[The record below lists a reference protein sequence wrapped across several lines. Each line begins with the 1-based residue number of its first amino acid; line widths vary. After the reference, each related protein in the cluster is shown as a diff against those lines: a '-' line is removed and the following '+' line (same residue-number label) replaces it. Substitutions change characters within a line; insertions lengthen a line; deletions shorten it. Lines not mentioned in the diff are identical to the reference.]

1 MFPTNYHAKNYQPL
15 DQIAF
20 NPNSIPST
28 THTASVFHDKVIPGK
43 GVSNLAIDVFGEP
56 QHSEPAA
63 SNDNKQRYHFAP
75 TTESNFVT
83 NYVSTAHRNTVYPH
97 VERAS
102 TATKTTATPPT
113 TSTTTTPK
121 STASSPSPKKATAV
135 LPDEVPDDLRQQLLS
150 SGILDNADISVLD
163 YDKVGDISLDQLP
176 KEHLANFY
184 EAGGG
189 AQISGSNRVL
199 KVVKPNGDQITDF
212 QLNANDKS
220 DEKKYKTLPK
230 KHNVDLKVVRFDMS
244 NQKTIADKYIKQ
256 DSTVLPSVDI
266 HQAYNRYLPLKVNGE
281 QFPIPDTETLR
292 NKKISSVVVLAPVD
306 GFVSADKTADDD
318 DVDDAND
325 DNGDIIE
332 DGRYERDVIDS
343 KEIKFFA
350 GDTLKTLLRK
360 PTKENFRNWL
370 QKEAKTNVDMQ
381 SVVLLV
387 VK

>member
-1 MFPTNYHAKNYQPL
+1 M
-15 DQIAF
+15 
-20 NPNSIPST
+20 
-28 THTASVFHDKVIPGK
+28 FHDKVIPGK

-56 QHSEPAA
+56 QRSETATNLHQNYIT
-63 SNDNKQRYHFAP
+63 S
-75 TTESNFVT
+75 TERNFVT
-83 NYVSTAHRNTVYPH
+83 NIAPAAHQDPVYAH
-97 VERAS
+97 IEHI
-102 TATKTTATPPT
+102 
-113 TSTTTTPK
+113 STTTTTRATPT
-121 STASSPSPKKATAV
+121 SAPTSQTGESGPATKKTMAV

-176 KEHLANFY
+176 AEHLANFY
-184 EAGGG
+184 GAGGG
-189 AQISGSNRVL
+189 SQISSSNRVL
-199 KVVKPNGDQITDF
+199 NIVKPNGDQISDVE
-212 QLNANDKS
+212 LNVSDKS
-220 DEKKYKTLPK
+220 DEKKYKTVPK

-266 HQAYNRYLPLKVNGE
+266 HQSYNRYLPLKVNGE

-306 GFVSADKTADDD
+306 GFLLADKIVDDD
-318 DVDDAND
+318 DASD

-332 DGRYERDVIDS
+332 DGRYERDIIDS
-343 KEIKFFA
+343 KEIRFFA
-350 GDTLKTLLRK
+350 GDSLKTLLRK
-360 PTKENFRNWL
+360 PTKDHFKNWL